1 MSAPRAQPALPSP
14 PQPALP
20 SQPDSP
26 ARVQPAAIISA
37 DAVRARLLGGA
48 ELALLDVR
56 EQGVHYQGHPFFA
69 CSLPLSR
76 LEIMVRDL
84 VPRLTAPLVLL
95 DGGTALDGGLA
106 ERAAAKLTALG
117 YTCVSIMQGGCAAWK
132 TGGGELF
139 SGVNVPSK
147 AFGEFVEHHCG
158 TPRMPPAEIQRL
170 IASGRKLVILDSR
183 PYDEY
188 HRMNIPGGID
198 APGAELV
205 YRVHDLAPD
214 PDTLVVVNCAG
225 RTRSIIGCQSLRNAG
240 IPNPVVA
247 LKDGTMGW
255 ELAGFACERGSTC
268 EAPLPSAAGA
278 AKARAAAERVAARFE
293 VKFATR
299 AQVQAWQPDSTRT
312 LYLLDVRSRSEF
324 EAQRIAASRH
334 APGGQLVQATDEFVG
349 VRNARIVLIDPARV
363 RSVMTASWL
372 NQLGWDE
379 VYVLEPEGA
388 DGFAAWPVETGART
402 QMRAGFVRWR
412 SVTPQRGAADIA
424 AQQSGTLV
432 LDLSTSLKFRARH
445 IAGAWWAVRSRLV
458 AARAQ
463 LGAARHVLMTSDDG
477 MLAHLAA
484 PEAAALWPE
493 AEVSVIEGGNAAWHA
508 ASLPTQAGISAAN
521 CTTTLD
527 DVWYKPYDHE
537 REGDYE
543 KHARAY
549 LDWEVA
555 LVEQIRRD
563 PAIRFRAYD

>member
-1 MSAPRAQPALPSP
+1 MTRAMMPAITRNITA
-14 PQPALP
+14 QAL
-20 SQPDSP
+20 
-26 ARVQPAAIISA
+26 REM
-37 DAVRARLLGGA
+37 LLAGG

-76 LEIMVRDL
+76 IELMARDL

-95 DGGTALDGGLA
+95 DGGDEGSGGLA
-106 ERAAAKLTALG
+106 ARAAAKLAALG
-117 YTCVSIMQGGCAAWK
+117 YTDITLLDGGCAAWK
-132 TGGGELF
+132 ASGGELF

-147 AFGEFVEHHCG
+147 AFGEFIEHHYC
-158 TPRMPPAEIQRL
+158 TPRMPPAEIQKL
-170 IASGRKLVILDSR
+170 IDSGRKLVILDSR

-198 APGAELV
+198 APGAELA

-240 IPNPVVA
+240 IPNQVVA

-255 ELAGFACERGSTC
+255 ELAGYACERGATR
-268 EAPLPSAAGA
+268 EAPLPSAEGLV
-278 AKARAAAERVAARFE
+278 KARAAAERVAKRFE
-293 VKFATR
+293 VKFASRT
-299 AQVQAWQPDSTRT
+299 QVLAWQAESTRT
-312 LYLLDVRSRSEF
+312 LYLLDVRSREEF
-324 EAQRIAASRH
+324 EAGRIAGSRH
-334 APGGQLVQATDEFVG
+334 APGGQLVQAADEYVG
-349 VRNARIVLIDPARV
+349 VRASRVVLIDPARV

-379 VYVLEPEGA
+379 VYVLEPEGT
-388 DGFAAWPVETGART
+388 DGLDGWPQESGPRVQSAMGFSAW
-402 QMRAGFVRWR
+402 Q
-412 SVTPQRGAADIA
+412 SVTPQGAASGIA
-424 AQQSGTLV
+424 QAGTLV
-432 LDLSTSLKFRARH
+432 LDFSNSLKFRAWH
-445 IAGAWWAVRSRLV
+445 VAGARWAVRARLD

-463 LGAARHVLMTSDDG
+463 CGSAQRVLLTSDDG
-477 MLAHLAA
+477 VLAHLAA
-484 PEAAALWPE
+484 PEAAVLWPE
-493 AEVSVIEGGNAAWHA
+493 AEMLVIDGGNAAWVA
-508 ASLPTQAGISAAN
+508 AALPTGTGIGTHNA
-521 CTTTLD
+521 TTTLD
-527 DVWYKPYDHE
+527 DVWYKPYDHLPP
-537 REGDYE
+537 GDYE